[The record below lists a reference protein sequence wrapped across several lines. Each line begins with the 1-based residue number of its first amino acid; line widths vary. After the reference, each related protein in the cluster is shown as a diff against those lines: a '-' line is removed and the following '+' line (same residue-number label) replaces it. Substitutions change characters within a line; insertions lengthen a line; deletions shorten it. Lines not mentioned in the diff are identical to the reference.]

1 MYKLKVSLP
10 QSTSW
15 NLHHSIDYVEVCINW
30 RKTGSDI
37 SGKLGPRTPFSMFEW
52 LELSGVE
59 EVYMVV
65 PADKLILDISF
76 NNDSNKSPETM

>member
-1 MYKLKVSLP
+1 
-10 QSTSW
+10 
-15 NLHHSIDYVEVCINW
+15 
-30 RKTGSDI
+30 
-37 SGKLGPRTPFSMFEW
+37 MFEW

>member
-1 MYKLKVSLP
+1 
-10 QSTSW
+10 
-15 NLHHSIDYVEVCINW
+15 
-30 RKTGSDI
+30 
-37 SGKLGPRTPFSMFEW
+37 MFEW

-76 NNDSNKSPETM
+76 NNDSNKSPETMWTTRPFIKITTFFSSEKFKEIISSTS